1 MEINISEINAALI
14 GTYGEQMGPS
24 DWSTANTTCAD
35 LGMRLL
41 TIESPE
47 EETHVAQN
55 LSLSNEYVCW
65 VFFNLNI
72 PNSFHWM
79 KKSN

>member
-1 MEINISEINAALI
+1 MEINISENIAAFI

-24 DWSTANTTCAD
+24 DWLIANTTCAN

-47 EETHVAQN
+47 EETHVAHN
-55 LSLSNEYVCW
+55 LSLSNEYVY
-65 VFFNLNI
+65 VFQFKYSKLISLDEKNN
-72 PNSFHWM
+72 
-79 KKSN
+79 